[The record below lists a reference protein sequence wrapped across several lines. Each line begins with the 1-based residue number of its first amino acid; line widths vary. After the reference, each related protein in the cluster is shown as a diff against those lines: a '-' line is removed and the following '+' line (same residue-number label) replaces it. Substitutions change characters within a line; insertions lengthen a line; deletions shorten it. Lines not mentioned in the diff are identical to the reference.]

1 MGGRVMAKMKY
12 YVVWIGRKPGIYT
25 SWTTCQEQINKFDDA
40 KFKSYETKAA
50 AEEAYKAGWKKSWG
64 QGKPSSGGSKS
75 GSGPASG
82 ASSSRQSMGNA
93 SVEEIDYNSISVDVG
108 TSGNPGPVE
117 YKGVDT
123 QTGEVIFTK
132 GPIKRGTNNLGEFL
146 AIVHGLAYLQKIGS
160 NKTVYSDS
168 VNAIKWVKQRA
179 VSSTLP
185 RDESTQEIWEL
196 VDRAISWLRTNKYNN
211 KVVKWQTKQWGEIK
225 ADYGRK

>member
-1 MGGRVMAKMKY
+1 MAKQKF
-12 YVVWIGRKPGIYT
+12 YVVWVGRKPGIYS
-25 SWTTCQEQINKFDDA
+25 SWTECQEQINKFDEA

-64 QGKPSSGGSKS
+64 QGKTASTGKSKSSGS
-75 GSGPASG
+75 
-82 ASSSRQSMGNA
+82 NA
-93 SVEEIDYNSISVDVG
+93 ALGEEIDYNSISVDVG
-108 TSGNPGPVE
+108 TNGNPGPVE

-123 QTGEVIFTK
+123 QTGEVIFAV

-146 AIVHGLAYLQKIGS
+146 AIVHGLAYLQKLGS

-179 VSSTLP
+179 VSSTLE
-185 RDESTQEIWEL
+185 RDDSTKEIWGL
-196 VDRAISWLRTNKYNN
+196 VDRAVNWLKTNRYEN
-211 KVVKWQTKQWGEIK
+211 KVTKWQTKQWGEIK

>member
-1 MGGRVMAKMKY
+1 VVAKQKF
-12 YVVWIGRKPGIYT
+12 YVVWVGRKPGVYT
-25 SWTTCQEQINKFDDA
+25 SWTECQDQINKFDEA

-50 AEEAYKAGWKKSWG
+50 AEEAYKAGWKKNWG
-64 QGKPSSGGSKS
+64 QGKTTSTGKTKV
-75 GSGPASG
+75 
-82 ASSSRQSMGNA
+82 SSSSA
-93 SVEEIDYNSISVDVG
+93 ESSEEIDYNSISVDVG

-123 QTGEVIFTK
+123 QTGEVIFAV

-179 VSSTLP
+179 VSSTLE
-185 RDESTQEIWEL
+185 RDYSTKEIWDL
-196 VDRAISWLRTNKYNN
+196 VDRAVNWLMTNRYDN
-211 KVVKWQTKQWGEIK
+211 KVTKWQTKQWGEIK

>member
-1 MGGRVMAKMKY
+1 MAKQKF
-12 YVVWIGRKPGIYT
+12 YVVWVGRKPGVYT
-25 SWTTCQEQINKFDDA
+25 SWTECQEQINKFDDA

-50 AEEAYKAGWKKSWG
+50 ADEAYKAGWKKHWG
-64 QGKPSSGGSKS
+64 QGKQPSSS
-75 GSGPASG
+75 GSSPRK
-82 ASSSRQSMGNA
+82 SSTGTQ

-123 QTGEVIFTK
+123 QTGEVIFAK

-146 AIVHGLAYLQKIGS
+146 AIVHGLAYLQKKGS
-160 NKTVYSDS
+160 NKTIYSDS
-168 VNAIKWVKQRA
+168 ANAIKWVKQRA
-179 VSSTLP
+179 VSSTLE
-185 RDESTQEIWEL
+185 RDELTKEIWDL
-196 VDRAISWLRTNKYNN
+196 VDRAVHWLKTNKYDN